1 MKKSQKLKVKIENID
16 NLVRFEDMDKKLL
29 PLVARLEVD
38 GDEFGPVVGVIDGL
52 CVAIKYADKSRGPV
66 KPTIFGY
73 DSDEFLEKQYS

>member
-1 MKKSQKLKVKIENID
+1 MKKSQKLKVKIENLE

-29 PLVARLEVD
+29 PLVARLEVE

-73 DSDEFLEKQYS
+73 DSDKFLEKQYS